1 MKIAAR
7 MMGVL
12 IGLLVT
18 VVSAWADDD
27 VSLARLVTCQDSW
40 LDWQKSDPAQ
50 LKKLGDHLKSE
61 FTQHGTDDFGAPNAN
76 VSVAGLRVVQLFP
89 DSVGMG
95 VGLSVN
101 VDAPFDKARQAVE
114 KAVGKPLSK
123 CETSDGMR
131 TCGLE
136 IAEKRTLMVMAED
149 SPKAATTLVG
159 CYYFYEK

>member
-1 MKIAAR
+1 MKITNPA
-7 MMGVL
+7 GILIVL
-12 IGLLVT
+12 MI
-18 VVSAWADDD
+18 VVAPAWADDD
-27 VSLARLVTCQDSW
+27 VSLTRIVTCQDSW

-61 FTQHGTDDFGAPNAN
+61 FAQHGTDGFGTPNAT
-76 VSVAGLRVVQLFP
+76 VSVAGLRVLQMFP

-95 VGLSVN
+95 VGFSVT
-101 VDAPFDKARQAVE
+101 VDAPFDKARQAIE
-114 KAVGKPLSK
+114 RAAGKPLSK

-131 TCGLE
+131 SCGLE

-149 SPKAATTLVG
+149 GAAKTLVG

>member
-1 MKIAAR
+1 MKIAAWTS
-7 MMGVL
+7 L
-12 IGLLVT
+12 ALLLVVAPAT
-18 VVSAWADDD
+18 ADDD
-27 VSLARLVTCQDSW
+27 ASLARLATCQDSW

-61 FTQHGTDDFGAPNAN
+61 FTQHGTDDFGAPNGN

-95 VGLSVN
+95 VGFSVK
-101 VDAPFDKARQAVE
+101 VDAPFDKARQAIE

-123 CETSDGMR
+123 CETGEGMR

-149 SPKAATTLVG
+149 GPNAATTLVG
-159 CYYFYEK
+159 CYYYYEK